1 MLVALTR
8 APCGLTSQLPKERES
23 HFGADHLGATGDVQ
37 VLARAVVGVGLER
50 DLSCNA
56 RSVQIVASKLASEIG
71 YDAKPVSPAEE
82 VDRLTSVV
90 EQSTAAL
97 TSALAQLERVQ
108 ARNLRSVS

>member
-56 RSVQIVASKLASEIG
+56 RSVQIVASKLAG
-71 YDAKPVSPAEE
+71 NKPDAGRDVSVRPRAC
-82 VDRLTSVV
+82 L
-90 EQSTAAL
+90 
-97 TSALAQLERVQ
+97 RVQ
-108 ARNLRSVS
+108 RRFDFVRESVYLFGGFHERS